1 VGLLGEG
8 YRFEQSSNREG
19 QMSTAAAVITRRST
33 GWSMVWGVL
42 LILFGLF
49 AIASPLASSFGAVL
63 VIGWMMIF
71 SSAAQVLHALQSR
84 GIGHIVWKLL
94 VAVLYFGVGIYLL
107 NNPLLGIAT
116 LTLAIGIFFFA
127 EGIMDLSAF
136 FKDRKVN
143 GSGWILLNGIVALAL
158 GLMIWQ
164 HWLASSMWAVGTLVG
179 ICMVMTGVSRL
190 MISVAVRRLSEA

>member
-1 VGLLGEG
+1 
-8 YRFEQSSNREG
+8 
-19 QMSTAAAVITRRST
+19 MSTAAAVITRRST

-49 AIASPLASSFGAVL
+49 AIAAPLASSLGAVL
-63 VIGWMMIF
+63 VIGWLMIF
-71 SSAAQVLHALQSR
+71 SSAAQVLHALQSK
-84 GIGHIVWKLL
+84 GIGHILWKLL

-127 EGIMDLSAF
+127 EGIMDLAAY
-136 FKDRKVN
+136 FKERKVN
-143 GSGWILLNGIVALAL
+143 GSGWILLDGIVTLVL
-158 GLMIWQ
+158 GVMIWQ
-164 HWLASSMWAVGTLVG
+164 HWPASSVWAVGTLVG
-179 ICMVMTGVSRL
+179 VSMVMTGVSRL